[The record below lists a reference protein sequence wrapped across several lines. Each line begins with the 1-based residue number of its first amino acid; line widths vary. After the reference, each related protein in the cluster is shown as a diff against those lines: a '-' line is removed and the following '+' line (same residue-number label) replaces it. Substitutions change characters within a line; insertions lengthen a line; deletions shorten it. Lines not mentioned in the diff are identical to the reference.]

1 MRITEFNKQLTAS
14 MLNES
19 VAKQFGQKLN
29 LESFTIE
36 QLHDARNKL
45 RTKLSQQQIGEG
57 FDSIHKNEDYQQ
69 AKMFLD
75 VINLEIEGRED
86 IVEAFTDMEM
96 QVLQKVE
103 EGLIDFDSLPD
114 ALQEKAKSSSQQKFM
129 GMVYAAKK
137 GEKPASKEVAKAASN
152 MSKKE
157 AEKFAS
163 TKHKNLPK
171 HVKEGF
177 LREGEEERA
186 ELIISAKD
194 MVDKVTS
201 WMEDTA
207 QMQAEAMLD
216 IVDAIRDEMGLDM
229 SHEFEAIVKPA
240 LAAVYTTLESSRE
253 QLTNSVNLLTG
264 QRSESAP
271 EGPAQPESPDLAGG
285 EPMAAPEA
293 PEMGAPEAAPLE
305 GAPEEEL
312 AGRPTRESIERGI
325 RMSNVMSKK
334 K

>member
-1 MRITEFNKQLTAS
+1 MRITEFNKHVTAS
-14 MLNES
+14 TLNES

-36 QLHDARNKL
+36 QLQNARNIL

-57 FDSIHKNEDYQQ
+57 FDNLHENEEYQQ

-75 VINLEIEGRED
+75 VINLEIQERDHIAEG
-86 IVEAFTDMEM
+86 FTDVEL

-103 EGLIDFDSLPD
+103 EGLIDFESLPKS
-114 ALQEKAKSSSQQKFM
+114 LQEKAMSI
-129 GMVYAAKK
+129 
-137 GEKPASKEVAKAASN
+137 SN
-152 MSKKE
+152 VN
-157 AEKFAS
+157 AR
-163 TKHKNLPK
+163 
-171 HVKEGF
+171 VKESI

-194 MVDKVTS
+194 MVDKVTA

-216 IVDAIRDEMGLDM
+216 IVDAIRDELGVDM

-264 QRSESAP
+264 QRSETAP
-271 EGPAQPESPDLAGG
+271 AGPAQPESPDLAGG
-285 EPMAAPEA
+285 EMMGAQPTDMVPPPAAEEPMA
-293 PEMGAPEAAPLE
+293 